1 MDDRPNSPSARDIA
15 YHIHPMT
22 NILEHEKKG
31 PHFIVR
37 GEGIYVF
44 DDSGKKYI
52 EGLAGLWCTSLGF
65 SEKRLAEA
73 AYKQLITLPYY
84 HNYAHKAAGSVA
96 DLAEMLVE
104 MMPVPMSKVF
114 FTNSGSEANDT
125 QVKIIWYY
133 HNAIGKPKKKKIIGR
148 QQGYHGNTIAAASLC
163 GLSYM
168 HESFDLP
175 IPNVIYTDSPHYWQ
189 NHEDGE
195 TEEEFSERLARNL
208 EDLILKED
216 PDTVAAFI
224 AEPVMG
230 GGGAVTPPKGYFEKI
245 QAVLRKYDVLFVADE
260 VICGFGRT
268 GNMFA
273 TETYKLRPNM
283 ITVAKALSSAYLPIA
298 GAIVDKNIYEAIRD
312 ESGRRG
318 IFGTGYTYSGHP
330 VAAAVALE
338 TLKIY
343 QERNIIGHVRRVSSK
358 FLDHINSFTDHPLV
372 GNVRGVGL
380 IAGIQLSPDKKKR
393 RLFNPN
399 DGVGAYTLARCA
411 EYGLIL
417 RVLKGDSIAF
427 CPPLIIT
434 DDQIDDMFDRFRKA
448 LNETLAMVKNRG
460 LM

>member
-22 NILEHEKKG
+22 NLVEHEKKG

-37 GEGIYVF
+37 GEGIYVY
-44 DDSGKKYI
+44 DDAGKKYI

-65 SEKRLAEA
+65 SEKRLVDA
-73 AYKQLITLPYY
+73 ATKQLSTLPYY
-84 HNYAHKAAGSVA
+84 HNYAHKTAGSVA

-125 QVKIIWYY
+125 QIKMVWYY

-163 GLSYM
+163 GLPYM
-168 HESFDLP
+168 HQSFDLP
-175 IPNVIYTDSPHYWQ
+175 IANILHTDSPQYWQ
-189 NHEDGE
+189 LHKEGE
-195 TEEEFSERLARNL
+195 TEEEFSTRMAKAL
-208 EDLILKED
+208 EDLILKEG

-230 GGGAVTPPKGYFEKI
+230 AGGVILPPKGYFEKV
-245 QAVLRKYDVLFVADE
+245 QAVLKKYDILFIADE
-260 VICGFGRT
+260 VICGFCRT
-268 GNMFA
+268 GNMFG
-273 TETYKLRPNM
+273 TETFKLKPDM
-283 ITVAKALSSAYLPIA
+283 ITVAKALSSAYVPIA
-298 GAIVDKNIYEAIRD
+298 GAIVSKKIYEAIRD
-312 ESGRRG
+312 ESGRLG
-318 IFGTGYTYSGHP
+318 TFGTGFTYTGHP

-343 QERNIIGHVRRVSSK
+343 KERDTLGHVRRVSPR
-358 FLDHINSFTDHPLV
+358 FLKHINGFADHPLV

-380 IAGIQLSPDKKKR
+380 IAGVQLARDKKKR
-393 RLFNPN
+393 QLFDPK
-399 DGVGAYTLARCA
+399 DGVGAFALGRAA
-411 EYGLIL
+411 EHGLIV
-417 RVLKGDSIAF
+417 RMLKGDSLAF

-434 DDQIDDMFDRFRKA
+434 EAEIDDMFGRFKKA
-448 LNETLAMVKNRG
+448 LDETLDMVKKKG